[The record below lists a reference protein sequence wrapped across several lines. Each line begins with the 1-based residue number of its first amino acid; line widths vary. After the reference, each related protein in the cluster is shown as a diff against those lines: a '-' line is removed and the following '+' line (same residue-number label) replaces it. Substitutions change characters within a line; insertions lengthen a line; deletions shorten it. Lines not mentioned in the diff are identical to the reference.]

1 MALQTIAPPEPTADD
16 ASESPVRKPAKKTS
30 LAIINFWLDAALFL
44 AIVFV
49 MWVTV
54 MLQMVFPPPTE
65 SQGWT
70 LWGLDYNQ
78 WHQTQFFA
86 LCLSALLAVEHLVLH
101 WNWVCTI
108 MATRILRL
116 KNRPD
121 EGIQAVLGV
130 GTFISVALVIL
141 GSILVATFM
150 VKKPLI

>member
-70 LWGLDYNQ
+70 
-78 WHQTQFFA
+78 QTQFFA

>member
-1 MALQTIAPPEPTADD
+1 MATQMMNPPEAGIDEN
-16 ASESPVRKPAKKTS
+16 SEPIGKKPAKKTP
-30 LAIINFWLDAALFL
+30 LTVINFWIDMALFL

-70 LWGLDYNQ
+70 LWGLDYNL
-78 WHQTQFFA
+78 WHRTQFFA

-101 WNWVCTI
+101 WNWVCTV

-116 KNRPD
+116 KTRPD

-130 GTFISVALVIL
+130 GTFISVAMVIL
-141 GSILVATFM
+141 GSILVAAFM
-150 VKKPLI
+150 VKKPML